1 MSVPV
6 LMYHHVLPKSG
17 SIAIGVNEFEAQMKM
32 LAENSYNTITP
43 KELELWKTGQITLPK
58 KSVLITFDDGWRD
71 NFIYAYPVLK
81 KYNLKATIFLV
92 TGWINA
98 ASEHRA
104 DFEPLEHEEAK
115 KEAKNKPGALFLNWD
130 EVAQMSDIIS
140 FHSHTHG
147 HTDGY
152 FGSLPFDEDLELC
165 KNTIKTRLGF
175 DDTHLCWP
183 RGQFDDERL
192 KIAKNIGYKVFY
204 TTIRGT
210 NQSDNKLDE
219 IKRIAIK
226 NSAFWLKK
234 SLFIYSSDAFSK
246 LYSTIKVK

>member
-1 MSVPV
+1 MRKLLS
-6 LMYHHVLPKSG
+6 
-17 SIAIGVNEFEAQMKM
+17 
-32 LAENSYNTITP
+32 
-43 KELELWKTGQITLPK
+43 
-58 KSVLITFDDGWRD
+58 
-71 NFIYAYPVLK
+71 FIK
-81 KYNLKATIFLV
+81 KYNLTISIVLIMATLSFIGYGMSVITLAKSEDPDVITYVRNNVFAGVALHSIKSAITEDGTIV
-92 TGWINA
+92 EYVIDSILDSLNPVDESELA
-98 ASEHRA
+98 ANSSDTTYEYDPQLIHEIYSEH
-104 DFEPLEHEEAK
+104 HEEAK

-152 FGSLPFDEDLELC
+152 FGSLPFKQDLELC

-204 TTIRGT
+204 TTIRGS
-210 NQSDNKLDE
+210 NLIDNKLDE
-219 IKRIAIK
+219 IKRIDV
-226 NSAFWLKK
+226 NQ
-234 SLFIYSSDAFSK
+234 
-246 LYSTIKVK
+246 